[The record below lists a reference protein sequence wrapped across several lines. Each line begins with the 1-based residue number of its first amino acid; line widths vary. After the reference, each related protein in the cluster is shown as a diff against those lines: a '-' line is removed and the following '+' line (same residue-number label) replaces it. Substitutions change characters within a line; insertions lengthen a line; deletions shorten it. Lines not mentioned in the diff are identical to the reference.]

1 MDKKLTR
8 IKQQI
13 SRLEYRQLSE
23 LSKYLSK
30 KKDEAW
36 KKVRAQDAKDHD
48 LKIVSLPRGS
58 KLVFTDSRYDLC
70 GKIGI
75 KERDLSRGSN
85 RTTVIFGTTRWNC
98 PRVDL
103 STDLR
108 EENIRRLKAG
118 HAASAALSGIFS
130 KAAGDQ
136 KRDMR
141 PYCCACGWRIEKGKS
156 KRFKGKYQ
164 TFTMHKFRKDCD
176 KKSRWSKIRKE
187 QSGKEDA

>member
-1 MDKKLTR
+1 MDKKLTKIR
-8 IKQQI
+8 GMIYC
-13 SRLEYRQLSE
+13 LDYEQLTE
-23 LSKYLSK
+23 LSKYVSK

-36 KKVRAQDAKDHD
+36 RRKRAQEAKDHSF
-48 LKIVSLPRGS
+48 KIVALPRGS
-58 KLVFTDSRYDLC
+58 KLIFTDSRYDLC

-75 KERDLSRGSN
+75 KEKDLSRGST
-85 RTTVIFGTTRWNC
+85 RTTVVFGTTRWNC
-98 PRVDL
+98 PRKDL
-103 STDLR
+103 STDIS
-108 EENIRRLKAG
+108 EENIRRLKAA

-130 KAAGDQ
+130 KAIGDQ

-176 KKSRWSKIRKE
+176 KKSAWSRIRKQ

>member
-36 KKVRAQDAKDHD
+36 RKVRAQDAKNHD
-48 LKIVSLPRGS
+48 LKIVALPRGS

-75 KERDLSRGSN
+75 KERDLSRRSS
-85 RTTVIFGTTRWNC
+85 RTTVVFGTTRWNC
-98 PRVDL
+98 PRKDL
-103 STDLR
+103 STDLS
-108 EENIRRLKAG
+108 EENIRRLKAA
-118 HAASAALSGIFS
+118 HSASAALSGIFS
-130 KAAGDQ
+130 IAVGDQ
-136 KRDMR
+136 KRDLR
-141 PYCCACGWRIEKGKS
+141 PYCCACGWRIDKGKS

-176 KKSRWSKIRKE
+176 KKSSWSRHRKE
-187 QSGKEDA
+187 QKKDT